1 MRIRCEAH
9 VVSRSRIF
17 IIGLYQKK
25 PSLGSGFLPK
35 LDNEGVE
42 KYNFKVLSFEKECKM
57 KIPLKFLSL
66 FMLVGVLSVP
76 VSVSAQGVPGD
87 ILLDFVKIEGGFF
100 IMGSPA
106 SEVSRHKDEI
116 QRQVM
121 VGAFY
126 MAKNEVTQREYET
139 IMRTNPSK
147 FHGASLPVEQVSWY
161 DAVAYCNARSI
172 IEGLTPAYVIRET
185 EILWDHDADG
195 YRLPTEA
202 EWEYACRAGTKG
214 AYHTGGN
221 ITTNLANFDGN
232 YPYNRHA
239 KGRYRARTTTVRSF
253 APNDWGLYDM
263 HGNVYE
269 WCWDQYKEY
278 SNTGTLDGFL
288 WNPAVMRGGSWYSEA
303 RFLRSANRVSADRTA
318 KTDYIGFRIVR
329 SAL

>member
-1 MRIRCEAH
+1 MRIRCEAKL
-9 VVSRSRIF
+9 VSRSRIF

-25 PSLGSGFLPK
+25 PSQGSGFLPK
-35 LDNEGVE
+35 FDNKGII
-42 KYNFKVLSFEKECKM
+42 KYNLKYFFLKGNMKMKMPFRFLSFFTL
-57 KIPLKFLSL
+57 I
-66 FMLVGVLSVP
+66 GVLLAP
-76 VSVSAQGVPGD
+76 VSVSAQSIPGD

-100 IMGSPA
+100 TMGSPA
-106 SEVSRHKDEI
+106 SEVSRQKDES
-116 QRQVM
+116 QHQVM

-126 MAKNEVTQREYET
+126 MAKNEVTQREYEKV
-139 IMRTNPSK
+139 MRTNPSR
-147 FHGASLPVEQVSWY
+147 FHGAGLPVEQVSWY
-161 DAVAYCNARSI
+161 DAVAYCNTRSI

-185 EILWDHDADG
+185 EILWDHNADG

-202 EWEYACRAGTKG
+202 EWEYACRAGTNT
-214 AYHTGGN
+214 AYHTGSN

-253 APNDWGLYDM
+253 APNAWGLYDM

-278 SNTGTLDGFL
+278 SNTGMLDGSL

-303 RFLRSANRVSADRTA
+303 RFLRSANRISEDRTA
-318 KTDYIGFRIVR
+318 KTDYIGFRVVR